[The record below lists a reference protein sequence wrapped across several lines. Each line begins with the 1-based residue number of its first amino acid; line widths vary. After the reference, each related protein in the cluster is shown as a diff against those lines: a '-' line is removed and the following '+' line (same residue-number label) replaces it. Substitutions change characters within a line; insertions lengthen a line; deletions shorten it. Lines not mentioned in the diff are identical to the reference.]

1 MQFEMLKKQVK
12 NHTKSHEIHTD
23 KLVVQCYKITPAP
36 NKMGGDIEILQSCF

>member
-12 NHTKSHEIHTD
+12 NHTKSHENHTD
-23 KLVVQCYKITPAP
+23 KLVVRCYKKTLVP